1 MTWPLL
7 LDATTTPSHGASTSF
22 EQFWIYSPKGP
33 SLPRMFPFGLAVLQK
48 NIKMSQVY
56 RRQMPS
62 DGTSSHGPEPGEL
75 KREGR

>member
-1 MTWPLL
+1 
-7 LDATTTPSHGASTSF
+7 
-22 EQFWIYSPKGP
+22 
-33 SLPRMFPFGLAVLQK
+33 MFPFGLVVLQK